1 MTESMDTAA
10 AEQLRSF
17 VERIERL
24 EEEKQNL
31 MADIKDVYGEA
42 KSMGYD
48 VKILRKLI
56 AMRKKQAHELEE
68 EEQLLTLYRMAV
80 GT

>member
-1 MTESMDTAA
+1 MTDSMDQAA
-10 AEQLRSF
+10 SERLRSF

-42 KSMGYD
+42 KSMGFD
-48 VKILRKLI
+48 VKILRSLI
-56 AMRKKQAHELEE
+56 ALRKKAPHEVEE
-68 EEQLLTLYRMAV
+68 AEQLLELYRQAV
-80 GT
+80 GP